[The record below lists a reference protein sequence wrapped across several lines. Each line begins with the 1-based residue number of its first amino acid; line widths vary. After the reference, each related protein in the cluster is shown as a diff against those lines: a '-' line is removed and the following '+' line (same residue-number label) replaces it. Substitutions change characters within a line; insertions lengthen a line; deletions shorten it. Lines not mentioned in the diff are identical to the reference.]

1 LLTSGLAGVSS
12 GWCPSP
18 PELNFPEDFIF
29 GTANAD
35 HQVEAH
41 DPSREDVWDLWERC
55 QGLTQRGRATDF
67 WNRYEEDIAAA
78 AATGG

>member
-1 LLTSGLAGVSS
+1 VSVS
-12 GWCPSP
+12 